1 MRYRQAH
8 SRSNYIKS
16 RSSVKSILVG
26 LAFGV
31 MVVDGLAVSIVQ
43 AKPDVGVA
51 MSNAVNYESNALGV
65 RPNVKIYTNLTNK
78 SLSDAQRQNVT
89 FKDNSY
95 VSSMNDVTK
104 HLGDTSGL
112 FLQGYVA
119 VPNLNIS
126 EPIYYGTSN
135 TVLANGVGS
144 AKDGQVMGRGNYGI
158 SGHNMGRYVNWKI
171 PVPDVSGGYINPGSY
186 FTALQDGTPTDIYLT
201 DGSKIYQY
209 KEASRYTTNLGN
221 GHVLDDS
228 FPHDDN
234 TYTYPKMNTAD
245 QKLGSYNTVKGLNL
259 KDSHPVDEQVG
270 EYKGSALTKD
280 ASDDTLY
287 TVKYKT
293 NYAYASS
300 LSPEDFKITIES
312 DGVKIPDAK
321 VSIVKTHFE
330 NGELA
335 VSFKMAGDV
344 SIVASTIGSK
354 VILHQLQDTAYVTLT
369 TCIIMP
375 NGAASNDRMV
385 NTGTLVK
392 VTPFDKAP
400 KTVQALFPA
409 VVKNGAQTITD
420 GSKVTTL
427 EPVKLTMFQKIAK
440 FVVSSIVAQSEW
452 LSNVLK

>member
-65 RPNVKIYTNLTNK
+65 RSNVKIYTNMTNK
-78 SLSDAQRQNVT
+78 SLSDAQRQKVT

-144 AKDGQVMGRGNYGI
+144 AKDGQVMGSGNYGI

-171 PVPDVSGGYINPGSY
+171 PVPDVNGGYINPGSY

-228 FPHDDN
+228 FPHDGN

-245 QKLGSYNTVKGLNL
+245 QKLGTYNTVKGLNL
-259 KDSHPVDEQVG
+259 KDSRPVDEKVG

-335 VSFKMAGDV
+335 VSFKMAGDA

-375 NGAASNDRMV
+375 NGAASSDRMV

-409 VVKNGAQTITD
+409 VVKNGAQTIAD